1 MIWKLAGG
9 LAVVGAIL
17 IGIWLWTP
25 DKERDELEA
34 QYANGPAD
42 FVTVAGIRLHV
53 RDSGARTAPAVILLH
68 GFGAS
73 LHTWEAWAKGLERD
87 YRVIRLDLP
96 GSGLTGADPG
106 DDYGDPRALAILS
119 ALLDK
124 LGIRTASLVG
134 NSIGGRIAWKFAAA
148 FPDRVDKLIL
158 VSPDGYASPGFEYG
172 KAPEVPAILGAMR
185 YVLPKAILRLNLA
198 PAYANPATLSEEMVT
213 RYQDMMRVPGVRDA
227 MLARMRQTVLQDPQP
242 FLAKIH
248 APTLLLWGEQD
259 GMIPFANAQDYLRA
273 MPQAKLVSLPGV
285 GHLPQEEAPEKS
297 LAVVREF
304 LNP

>member
-1 MIWKLAGG
+1 
-9 LAVVGAIL
+9 
-17 IGIWLWTP
+17 
-25 DKERDELEA
+25 
-34 QYANGPAD
+34 
-42 FVTVAGIRLHV
+42 
-53 RDSGARTAPAVILLH
+53 
-68 GFGAS
+68 
-73 LHTWEAWAKGLERD
+73 
-87 YRVIRLDLP
+87 
-96 GSGLTGADPG
+96 
-106 DDYGDPRALAILS
+106 
-119 ALLDK
+119 
-124 LGIRTASLVG
+124 
-134 NSIGGRIAWKFAAA
+134 
-148 FPDRVDKLIL
+148 
-158 VSPDGYASPGFEYG
+158 
-172 KAPEVPAILGAMR
+172 MR